1 MSEQERIKALVEDL
15 RMSHPDIYPIAEQA
29 RQLVHNILP
38 QASER
43 VIYGGFMFATEA
55 DVCGVFVYTGHVSV
69 EFGLGAQLADP
80 HGVLEGKG
88 KYRRH
93 IKLHGLADIERKQ
106 LAEYVQR
113 AAGHAEVEK
122 EKTK

>member
-29 RQLVHNILP
+29 RRLVHNILP

-55 DVCGVFVYTGHVSV
+55 DVCGVFVYTGHASV
-69 EFGLGAQLADP
+69 EFGRGAELADP
-80 HGVLEGKG
+80 YGALEGKG
-88 KYRRH
+88 KFRRH
-93 IKLHGLADIERKQ
+93 IKLRSADDIEGKH
-106 LAEYVQR
+106 LSEYVALAADQR
-113 AAGHAEVEK
+113 
-122 EKTK
+122 